1 MVACRRLL
9 IFPKGNET
17 QRGNDHVA
25 VYLDFPEASYTPQ
38 HMCPKAR
45 FELVAVNQLD
55 NARSMKR
62 GEVLVVSVRVN
73 NLLPFLKLGSIL
85 NPMKKT

>member
-1 MVACRRLL
+1 MVASRRLL

-45 FELVAVNQLD
+45 FELVAVNQVD
-55 NARSMKR
+55 STKSMRR
-62 GEVLVVSVRVN
+62 GEVLVFSP
-73 NLLPFLKLGSIL
+73 LL
-85 NPMKKT
+85 N